1 MNILNIQGDE
11 PTMRVMTW
19 ILEEAG
25 YQVFNASGPYE
36 ATCYIIP
43 DLIVINTNMP
53 VHEKRACV
61 QALRML
67 VPSVRIIDLAI
78 DASEVAHDTGADAYL
93 AEHTWQAT
101 WSEMWRHVERAISSH
116 TVVTSTRSSRA
127 RRPKAAGVTYSAET
141 PIQR

>member
-1 MNILNIQGDE
+1 VNILNIQGDE

-25 YQVFNASGPYE
+25 HQVFNASGPHE
-36 ATCYIIP
+36 ATRYIIP

-93 AEHTWQAT
+93 DK
-101 WSEMWRHVERAISSH
+101 
-116 TVVTSTRSSRA
+116 
-127 RRPKAAGVTYSAET
+127 PFSAESLLE
-141 PIQR
+141 QVRFAFQDGHAR